1 MAMRVTY
8 PDGST
13 EIIPKATKV
22 DTQNF
27 HEGMYDFTDEGGT
40 MLVQIDMHIQIKW
53 ELVDEPDSTE

>member
-1 MAMRVTY
+1 MAMRITY

-27 HEGMYDFTDEGGT
+27 HEGMYDFYDEGGT
-40 MLVQIDMHIQIKW
+40 MLVQIDMHNQIK
-53 ELVDEPDSTE
+53 